1 MKLSNI
7 FGKKTVKADSSKIEK
22 LEKNQLSNVV
32 GGGAPLKGI
41 DVKLGKNPGGG
52 CVAGTD
58 PGTGTTPDPGVIGGG
73 N

>member
-7 FGKKTVKADSSKIEK
+7 FGKKTVKAESSKIQK

-41 DVKLGKNPGGG
+41 DVKLGVTDSASSASTGGG
-52 CVAGTD
+52 TSGIS
-58 PGTGTTPDPGVIGGG
+58 GTG